1 MSTTSKACVPQR
13 PWPSHPA
20 LPQHS
25 YDPAKANALLD
36 AAGWVRDAGGIREK
50 GGVKLEFTN
59 STTSGNA
66 VREQTQQLL
75 IQDWRAI
82 GAATRVNNMP
92 AAVIWGD
99 FWQQSK
105 FNSVLVAVNFML
117 GSDPDV
123 TPRFGSAAI
132 PAKGGRGYNTYQYQ
146 SPEAQRLL
154 PGGAK
159 EFD

>member
-1 MSTTSKACVPQR
+1 MRGAVNDGLARQTERFGPEQGWSFQQG
-13 PWPSHPA
+13 

-36 AAGWVRDAGGIREK
+36 AAGWVRGAGGIREK

-82 GAATRVNNMP
+82 GAAMRVNNMP
-92 AAVIWGD
+92 DAVI
-99 FWQQSK
+99 
-105 FNSVLVAVNFML
+105 
-117 GSDPDV
+117 
-123 TPRFGSAAI
+123 
-132 PAKGGRGYNTYQYQ
+132 
-146 SPEAQRLL
+146 
-154 PGGAK
+154 
-159 EFD
+159 